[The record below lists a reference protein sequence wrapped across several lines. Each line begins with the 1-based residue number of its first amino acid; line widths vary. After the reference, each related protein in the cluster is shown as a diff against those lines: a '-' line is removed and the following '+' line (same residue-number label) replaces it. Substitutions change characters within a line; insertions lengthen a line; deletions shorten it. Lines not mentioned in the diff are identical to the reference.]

1 MKDVLIITLIF
12 VLSCFKQDIKLIGA
26 YKVEFENYFQ
36 NDGYVTFYENNFKW
50 RPNRFF
56 PFEGKIN
63 YSKNTI
69 YLESE
74 SNLIYGVPYQNVK
87 NDTIIFY
94 VYDKKGKG
102 NCLDIA
108 TGEGRFIKVK

>member
-1 MKDVLIITLIF
+1 MKHIFLMTLIF
-12 VLSCFKQDIKLIGA
+12 GLSSLKQDAKLNGT
-26 YKVEFENYFQ
+26 YKAEFENYFQ

-50 RPNRFF
+50 RPFGFF

-69 YLESE
+69 YLENE
-74 SNLIYGVPYQNVK
+74 SNLIYSIDYENIK
-87 NDTIIFY
+87 NDTIVFY

-108 TGEGRFIKVK
+108 IGEGKFIKQK